1 MFDASFSFIKK
12 IKRNLFPFYKD
23 KEIQFVFKKLQ
34 EGFPAETIV
43 ARFVGGCVRKYLSN
57 EEVDDIDI
65 ATILSSNEIKEKFQ
79 NTNFKVVDTGLT
91 HGTVTLVSKRLKLEI
106 TTLRKD
112 IVTDGRHAEVEYIN
126 NWQLDSERRDFTINA
141 IYLDIKGNIFD
152 PQAGTIDLKNN
163 NVKFIG
169 DPQKRIEE
177 DYLRIIRFIRFKIM
191 YDSNVEPTT
200 NNAIKLNLNGI
211 KKISKE
217 RVLVELYKILDLKNF
232 MTLNE
237 NENLKE
243 IFNLIF
249 PEFENLE
256 RLVKLKKIGNNL
268 RTNRSLLLATLLIDD
283 KDSHEYFGHKYNIS
297 NNLKEEL
304 NSFALNLKMIK
315 ENKNFFSKDLEKNIY
330 FYDKDH
336 LTNLNILNF
345 VINDKVKTDD
355 FFNTFKRILKSKIH
369 KFTID
374 GKYLMKNGM
383 QEGALMGKVL
393 KKIEEEWIRND
404 FKITKVKVQ
413 EIIKSYSN

>member
-1 MFDASFSFIKK
+1 
-12 IKRNLFPFYKD
+12 
-23 KEIQFVFKKLQ
+23 
-34 EGFPAETIV
+34 
-43 ARFVGGCVRKYLSN
+43 
-57 EEVDDIDI
+57 
-65 ATILSSNEIKEKFQ
+65 
-79 NTNFKVVDTGLT
+79 
-91 HGTVTLVSKRLKLEI
+91 
-106 TTLRKD
+106 
-112 IVTDGRHAEVEYIN
+112 
-126 NWQLDSERRDFTINA
+126 
-141 IYLDIKGNIFD
+141 
-152 PQAGTIDLKNN
+152 
-163 NVKFIG
+163 
-169 DPQKRIEE
+169 
-177 DYLRIIRFIRFKIM
+177 M
-191 YDSNVEPTT
+191 YDNNVEPTT

-232 MTLNE
+232 MKLNE

-249 PEFENLE
+249 PEFENLK
-256 RLVKLKKIGNNL
+256 RLSKLKKISNNL
-268 RTNRSLLLATLLIDD
+268 KINRSLLLATLLIDD

-297 NNLKEEL
+297 NNIKEKL
-304 NSFALNLKMIK
+304 NSFAINLKMIK

-393 KKIEEEWIRND
+393 KKIEEEWIRNN
-404 FKITKVKVQ
+404 FKITKAKIR
-413 EIIKSYSN
+413 EIIHSYSN